1 MKLIEMKVTLL
12 EENERTHLK
21 YLRAAISR
29 RVMLDNVARHLEQEM
44 NYLDGLLFHDLK

>member
-12 EENERTHLK
+12 EENERLHLK
-21 YLRAAISR
+21 FLRNAISR

-44 NYLDGLLFHDLK
+44 NYLDGLLFRDLK